1 MHVGRGDRDLD
12 MRWIQSGV
20 GELGLDPLS
29 DNGIVLAALASHS
42 GPHRRRGALSDPHVD
57 DVAKFKD
64 PEQDWQENEGN
75 GQDRLKRFLPPLR

>member
-1 MHVGRGDRDLD
+1 
-12 MRWIQSGV
+12 
-20 GELGLDPLS
+20 
-29 DNGIVLAALASHS
+29 
-42 GPHRRRGALSDPHVD
+42 VD